1 MSESIWW
8 KDTAMAENQLLDIK
22 EIVRDSFDEQEVE
35 QLGVKLSQLEPEEIA
50 VALEAMPLEQRIS
63 TWQSLLPEEQIHAL
77 SYMRD
82 DARENILKQLE
93 APELSL
99 LVERMDVDDLIEMLD
114 ELPAAVYQEAC
125 SKLDATDKE
134 WLATALAYTDEQCGR
149 YADHDVLTIRNN
161 AKIRDAIRLFK
172 KLNEDAEYHD
182 ALMVVDRTGRYV
194 GMLLSI
200 SLLGQPSHLPIVE
213 FIDDEAPVVE
223 GEMDLDKGSDI
234 VARSGYTALAVI
246 DEEGKL
252 LGRLSIGEALEN
264 VRRSLEGQFMHT
276 AGLDETEDLFAPV
289 MNSAKRRAIWL
300 GINLLTAFLASWT
313 IGLFEATLQQ
323 VVALAVLMPIVASMG
338 GIAGSQTLTL
348 IIRGLALGQITPK
361 TYWTLLRKE
370 LGVGLLNG
378 LLWAGVIAVVTYFWF
393 NDMIIG
399 AVIGLAIVINILVA
413 AASGVMIPV
422 LLEKVKI
429 DPALS
434 GSVILTTITDVIG
447 FFVFLGLG
455 SILLI
460 P

>member
-1 MSESIWW
+1 
-8 KDTAMAENQLLDIK
+8 MAENQLLDIK

-63 TWQSLLPEEQIHAL
+63 TWQSLHPDEQIHAL
-77 SYMRD
+77 TYMRD
-82 DARENILKQLE
+82 DARENIFKQLA
-93 APELSL
+93 APELSV

-213 FIDDEAPVVE
+213 FIDDEAPIVE
-223 GEMDLDKGSDI
+223 GEMDLDQGSDI

-246 DEEGKL
+246 DDEGKL

-264 VRRSLEGQFMHT
+264 VRRSLESQFMHT

-289 MNSAKRRAIWL
+289 INSAQRRAIWL

-370 LGVGLLNG
+370 LGVALING
-378 LLWAGVIAVVTYFWF
+378 VLWAAVVAVVTYFWF
-393 NDMIIG
+393 NDLIIG
-399 AVIGLAIVINILVA
+399 TVIGLAIVINILVA
-413 AASGVMIPV
+413 AASGVVIPV
-422 LLEKVKI
+422 MLEKVKI

-455 SILLI
+455 SLLLL

>member
-1 MSESIWW
+1 
-8 KDTAMAENQLLDIK
+8 MAENQLLDIK

-82 DARENILKQLE
+82 DARENIFKQLE
-93 APELSL
+93 APELSV

-125 SKLDATDKE
+125 SKLDASDKE

-213 FIDDEAPVVE
+213 FIDDEAPIVE

-246 DEEGKL
+246 DAEGKL

-361 TYWTLLRKE
+361 TYWALLRKE

-378 LLWAGVIAVVTYFWF
+378 LLWAAVIAVVTYLWF

-399 AVIGLAIVINILVA
+399 TVIGLAIVINILVA
-413 AASGVMIPV
+413 AASGVVIPV

-455 SILLI
+455 SLLLI

>member
-1 MSESIWW
+1 
-8 KDTAMAENQLLDIK
+8 MAENQLLDIQ

-63 TWQSLLPEEQIHAL
+63 TWQSLHPEEQIHAL
-77 SYMRD
+77 TYMRD
-82 DARENILKQLE
+82 DARENIFKQLE
-93 APELSL
+93 APELSM

-149 YADHDVLTIRNN
+149 FADHDVLTIRNN

-213 FIDDEAPVVE
+213 FIDDEAPIVE
-223 GEMDLDKGSDI
+223 GEMDLDQGSDI

-246 DEEGKL
+246 DDEGKL

-264 VRRSLEGQFMHT
+264 VRRSLESQFMHT

-289 MNSAKRRAIWL
+289 INSAQRRAIWL

-370 LGVGLLNG
+370 LGVALING
-378 LLWAGVIAVVTYFWF
+378 VLWAAVVAVVTYFWF
-393 NDMIIG
+393 NDLIIG
-399 AVIGLAIVINILVA
+399 TVIGLAIVINILVA
-413 AASGVMIPV
+413 AASGVVIPV
-422 LLEKVKI
+422 MLEKVKI

-455 SILLI
+455 SLLLL

>member
-1 MSESIWW
+1 
-8 KDTAMAENQLLDIK
+8 
-22 EIVRDSFDEQEVE
+22 
-35 QLGVKLSQLEPEEIA
+35 
-50 VALEAMPLEQRIS
+50 MPLEQRIS
-63 TWQSLLPEEQIHAL
+63 TWQSLHPDEQIHAL
-77 SYMRD
+77 TYMRD
-82 DARENILKQLE
+82 DARENIFKQLD
-93 APELSL
+93 APELSV

-213 FIDDEAPVVE
+213 FIDDEAPIVD
-223 GEMDLDKGSDI
+223 GQMDLDQGSDI

-246 DEEGKL
+246 DDEGKL

-289 MNSAKRRAIWL
+289 INSAKRRAVWL

-370 LGVGLLNG
+370 LGVGLING
-378 LLWAGVIAVVTYFWF
+378 LLWAAVIAVVTYFWF

-399 AVIGLAIVINILVA
+399 TVIGLAIVINILVA

-455 SILLI
+455 TLLLL

>member
-1 MSESIWW
+1 
-8 KDTAMAENQLLDIK
+8 MAENQLLDIK

-82 DARENILKQLE
+82 DARENIFKQLE
-93 APELSL
+93 APELSV

-125 SKLDATDKE
+125 SKLDASDKE

-213 FIDDEAPVVE
+213 FIDDEAPIVE

-246 DEEGKL
+246 DAEGKL

-361 TYWTLLRKE
+361 TYWALLRKE

-378 LLWAGVIAVVTYFWF
+378 LLWAAVIAVVTYFWF

-399 AVIGLAIVINILVA
+399 TVIGLAIVINILVA
-413 AASGVMIPV
+413 AASGVVIPV

-455 SILLI
+455 SLLLI

>member
-1 MSESIWW
+1 
-8 KDTAMAENQLLDIK
+8 
-22 EIVRDSFDEQEVE
+22 
-35 QLGVKLSQLEPEEIA
+35 
-50 VALEAMPLEQRIS
+50 MPLERRII
-63 TWQSLLPEEQIHAL
+63 TWQSLLPDDQIHAL
-77 SYMRD
+77 TYMRD
-82 DARENILKQLE
+82 DARENIFKQLDE
-93 APELSL
+93 TELSV
-99 LVERMDVDDLIEMLD
+99 LVDRMDVDDLIEMLD

-125 SKLDATDKE
+125 SKLDVSDKA

-149 YADHDVLTIRNN
+149 YADHDVLTIHNN
-161 AKIRDAIRLFK
+161 AKVRDAIRLFK
-172 KLNEDAEYHD
+172 KLHEDAEYHD

-200 SLLGQPSHLPIVE
+200 SILGQPSHLPIVE
-213 FIDDEAPVVE
+213 FVDDDAPIVD

-246 DEEGKL
+246 DEAGKL

-289 MNSAKRRAIWL
+289 LDSAKRRAIWL
-300 GINLLTAFLASWT
+300 GINLLTAFLAAWT

-348 IIRGLALGQITPK
+348 IIRGLALGQITSK
-361 TYWTLLRKE
+361 TYWTLLKKE
-370 LGVGLLNG
+370 LGVGLING
-378 LLWAGVIAVVTYFWF
+378 LLWSAVIAVVTYFWF
-393 NDMIIG
+393 GDMIIG
-399 AVIGLAIVINILVA
+399 TVIGLAIVINILVA
-413 AASGVMIPV
+413 AASGVVIPV
-422 LLEKVKI
+422 LLEKAKI

-455 SILLI
+455 SLLLL